1 MKKFGKII
9 IAMLVLACLVGA
21 CFALVACDPDEATS
35 ATRKINM
42 LNVELSSEQYA
53 FIFKQTDTELKK
65 SVNAILEEKATE
77 VEAIITK
84 YLNASA
90 EELQSFGSE
99 IQTSATGAANEL
111 VVATNAEFAPFEY
124 FNGNKLAGIDIEI
137 AQILA
142 AELGKTLVVEHM
154 DFDAVVTSVQTQ
166 ERYDIGMAALTISP
180 DRAEVVDFS
189 EPYFDT
195 TQVLI
200 TKVDDYTFQYC
211 TNADEVAEVLAG
223 LKNSAA
229 KCGGQRG
236 TTGEFYMR
244 GSADLGF
251 DGYSNIQFEG
261 YDSPTLAV
269 QAMLDGNISFV
280 VVDKAIAISLLKNF
294 NA

>member
-21 CFALVACDPDEATS
+21 CFALVACDPDEGAS

-53 FIFKQTDTELKK
+53 FIFKQTDTELKE

-189 EPYFDT
+189 DPYFDT

-200 TKVDDYTFQYC
+200 TKADDYTFQYC

-223 LKNSAA
+223 LKDSAA

-236 TTGEFYMR
+236 TTGEFSMR

-251 DGYSNIQFEG
+251 AG
-261 YDSPTLAV
+261 
-269 QAMLDGNISFV
+269 
-280 VVDKAIAISLLKNF
+280 
-294 NA
+294 

>member
-111 VVATNAEFAPFEY
+111 VVATNA
-124 FNGNKLAGIDIEI
+124 
-137 AQILA
+137 
-142 AELGKTLVVEHM
+142 
-154 DFDAVVTSVQTQ
+154 
-166 ERYDIGMAALTISP
+166 
-180 DRAEVVDFS
+180 
-189 EPYFDT
+189 
-195 TQVLI
+195 
-200 TKVDDYTFQYC
+200 
-211 TNADEVAEVLAG
+211 
-223 LKNSAA
+223 
-229 KCGGQRG
+229 
-236 TTGEFYMR
+236 
-244 GSADLGF
+244 
-251 DGYSNIQFEG
+251 
-261 YDSPTLAV
+261 
-269 QAMLDGNISFV
+269 
-280 VVDKAIAISLLKNF
+280 
-294 NA
+294 